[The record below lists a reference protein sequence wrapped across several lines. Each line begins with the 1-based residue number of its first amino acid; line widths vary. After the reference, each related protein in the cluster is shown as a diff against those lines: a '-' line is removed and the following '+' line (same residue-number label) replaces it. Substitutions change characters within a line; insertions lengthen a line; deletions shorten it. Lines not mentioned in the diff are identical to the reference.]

1 MKRIVVIQEFGTRLT
16 LAKRIIVIRDQDIA
30 STLRRSDFRSFKDI
44 ASFEKYLEENS
55 ICILSNDEVYKK
67 FIKSLSE

>member
-1 MKRIVVIQEFGTRLT
+1 MKKIVIFREIGVKFA